1 MSVSACEK
9 RETFFLDKEMS
20 NNLDI
25 PRIIPATINL
35 IEDNAT
41 EMYVTDNNFGD
52 NFKVLNK
59 IPPQG

>member
-1 MSVSACEK
+1 
-9 RETFFLDKEMS
+9 MS
-20 NNLDI
+20 NNLDV

>member
-1 MSVSACEK
+1 VSVSACEK